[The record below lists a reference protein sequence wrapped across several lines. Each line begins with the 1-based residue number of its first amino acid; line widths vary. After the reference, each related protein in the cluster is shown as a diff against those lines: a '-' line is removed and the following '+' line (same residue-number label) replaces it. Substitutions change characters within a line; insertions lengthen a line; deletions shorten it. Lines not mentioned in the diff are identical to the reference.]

1 MKMLIVLGI
10 MAIVFTSCAIFTPQ
24 ETQEERQRLLAMR
37 DAARERHN
45 PERVK
50 QAVKDL
56 LVGKWQYVGLEV
68 EEGNVYAQRAKPI
81 PQQVVDSLSTTIE
94 GISKG
99 VAGEQTAPPNLLE
112 QAETPN
118 TNASEQKAKTPDPET
133 PKEKEQNSAENST
146 RLPPVEVT
154 DEKSNQRILG
164 AKAALVAST
173 RKNLILEFSEDR
185 SSYYYSGSNRGTN
198 VTGQCYVT
206 TKRYGDDPHTFIRF
220 NQRTGPKLLEF
231 LFGSEPIKQ
240 MAAKE
245 KQKRAAMIQSRKMGV
260 QGARRAAA
268 KRTSYTIDSMAGIT
282 VTDDTLYLVLYGDMQ
297 LTPRGWMRT
306 GGLRCTFKRI
316 E

>member
-1 MKMLIVLGI
+1 MKTVIIFSILM
-10 MAIVFTSCAIFTPQ
+10 MVFMSCTVFTPQ
-24 ETQEERQRLLAMR
+24 ETQEERRRLLAMQ
-37 DAARERHN
+37 DAVRERHN

-56 LVGKWQYVGLEV
+56 LVGKWQYVELEV
-68 EEGNVYAQRAKPI
+68 EEGNVYANRTKSM
-81 PQQVVDSLSTTIE
+81 PQQMMDSLSTTIE
-94 GISKG
+94 GLSKD
-99 VAGEQTAPPNLLE
+99 VTGEQAI
-112 QAETPN
+112 APN
-118 TNASEQKAKTPDPET
+118 TPEQEATASKEKE
-133 PKEKEQNSAENST
+133 EKEQNSELEKGAT
-146 RLPPVEVT
+146 RLPPIEVT
-154 DEKSNQRILG
+154 DEKSNQQILG
-164 AKAALVAST
+164 AKAALIAST

-198 VTGQCYVT
+198 ATGQCYIT
-206 TKRYGDDPHTFIRF
+206 TKRYGDDSLPFIRF
-220 NQRTGPKLLEF
+220 NQRTGPELLEF

-245 KQKRAAMIQSRKMGV
+245 KQKRAAMIQSRKMGI

-268 KRTSYTIDSMAGIT
+268 KRSSFLIASMAGIT
-282 VTDDTLYLVLYGDMQ
+282 VTEDTLSLVLYGDMQ